1 MNNQK
6 IGKLGENIAVKYLKK
21 KGYRIL
27 DRNFEF
33 RVAGRKKGELDIVVK
48 KHGIISF
55 IEVKALDNQE
65 QTFAPEDRI
74 DFKKKK
80 SIAKTA
86 EFWLL
91 KNKIPLESK
100 CQIDVVSI
108 RLDFQ
113 TRKAKI
119 SHFFN
124 TFGE

>member
-1 MNNQK
+1 MNNQE
-6 IGKLGENIAVKYLKK
+6 IGKLGEVIAVKYLKK